1 MKRMKQRTRITTAV
15 AVGLGLLGSP
25 AFAGDYEVNGHA
37 ATPAEMLLP
46 GSFGAQSGQYAVDR
60 FGISPAVERTRTAE
74 GSAKK
79 CWYVLDVL
87 LCD

>member
-25 AFAGDYEVNGHA
+25 AFAGDYVNGHA

-46 GSFGAQSGQYAVDR
+46 GSFGA
-60 FGISPAVERTRTAE
+60 
-74 GSAKK
+74 
-79 CWYVLDVL
+79 
-87 LCD
+87 